1 VVKEALPITSVV
13 ESICDSSCG
22 AFSLE
27 DFREHVAPLKIEA
40 KGEVLII
47 GPGLFAEEFALIE
60 PQIAAGLV
68 ERVVMIDTNR
78 TFAQTVI
85 ERAGECGTEINIYP
99 KSVYSFFDS
108 NKTAEFDTIIFIGTI
123 SRNLF
128 EKIDEL
134 PTYLRSGGRLY
145 LTVNGRLP
153 RELPELEGCRVEVIP
168 DIPPNPNYD
177 WVPNYFGVVVKKE

>member
-1 VVKEALPITSVV
+1 MKEILPIASVV

-47 GPGLFAEEFALIE
+47 GPGLFAEEVALIE

-85 ERAGECGTEINIYP
+85 ERAREYDTEFNIYP
-99 KSVYSFFDS
+99 TSIYSYFGS
-108 NKTAEFDTIIFIGTI
+108 NKTAEFDTIIFIGTV
-123 SRNLF
+123 SRHLS

-134 PTYLRSGGRLY
+134 STHLRSDGRLY
-145 LTVNGRLP
+145 LSVNGRLP
-153 RELPELEGCRVEVIP
+153 RKLSELEGCRVEVIP